1 MCIKILQ
8 ENKTH
13 MTDFVKKRKLK
24 IEETLE
30 KIFKHKF
37 LKQIFLENFEI

>member
-1 MCIKILQ
+1 
-8 ENKTH
+8 
-13 MTDFVKKRKLK
+13 MTDFVKKNRKLK